1 LTYAAGDGNTSV
13 GMARNVVPPRSS
25 IARPGRKYVSGII
38 YLTLVLSLALAFYG
52 IRSCMG

>member
-1 LTYAAGDGNTSV
+1 LTAAVGDGNTCI
-13 GMARNVVPPRSS
+13 GMARNVIPPRSS